1 MKRTK
6 LQPTPEQ
13 LSTKWTGKFQKDI
26 LLQKTDI
33 LLPHQEVAWT
43 IMWYKQPHTSRV
55 GSPTD
60 WKVTVSQRVIYR
72 RDCSEPQVKSPCL
85 RTWHWEKET
94 QNIWH
99 WRPVGLVHRST
110 IGLGKMETPF
120 LKGTHRHSYALCP
133 QELQSIHNYLCQ
145 TWLHFLGGFPGRN
158 RGWLWL
164 VVGEGIGSKALG
176 NTHQHASLWRCPFWE
191 NLAQPISAEKLQPNS
206 SQPHL
211 SVNRLTKESPGTQPL

>member
-1 MKRTK
+1 MTGAQLLSWKEQNYNQ
-6 LQPTPEQ
+6 LLSNCQPNGLENFKKISYSRRQ
-13 LSTKWTGKFQKDI
+13 R
-26 LLQKTDI
+26 DI
-33 LLPHQEVAWT
+33 LLPHQEVSWA

-164 VVGEGIGSKALG
+164 VVGEGHWKQSSWEYSPACISMEVPILG
-176 NTHQHASLWRCPFWE
+176 KSGPTHQCREAP
-191 NLAQPISAEKLQPNS
+191 A
-206 SQPHL
+206 
-211 SVNRLTKESPGTQPL
+211 